1 MHILTLR
8 VNRLGKPIHPTQ
20 RSFPR
25 YQEGVTHYIVYTK
38 QNLYLTQINIAWSVN
53 LSSGL
58 APIIAYYSIF
68 YIDLAQDIFR
78 DSEGCCYEN
87 RRYNIRLMNM
97 KNDIPDQDNLERFT
111 RYQLIDT
118 VRKQQ
123 DRIDSLH
130 EALSDLSKRIEEGDP
145 DIKAILNRQR
155 SVYNTKS
162 GFSLE
167 DEAMIDSLLD
177 P

>member
-1 MHILTLR
+1 
-8 VNRLGKPIHPTQ
+8 
-20 RSFPR
+20 
-25 YQEGVTHYIVYTK
+25 
-38 QNLYLTQINIAWSVN
+38 
-53 LSSGL
+53 
-58 APIIAYYSIF
+58 
-68 YIDLAQDIFR
+68 
-78 DSEGCCYEN
+78 
-87 RRYNIRLMNM
+87 MNK

-130 EALSDLSKRIEEGDP
+130 EALSDLSKRKEEGDP

-167 DEAMIDSLLD
+167 DEAMIESLLD

>member
-1 MHILTLR
+1 
-8 VNRLGKPIHPTQ
+8 
-20 RSFPR
+20 
-25 YQEGVTHYIVYTK
+25 
-38 QNLYLTQINIAWSVN
+38 
-53 LSSGL
+53 
-58 APIIAYYSIF
+58 
-68 YIDLAQDIFR
+68 
-78 DSEGCCYEN
+78 
-87 RRYNIRLMNM
+87 MNM

-123 DRIDSLH
+123 DRIDNLH

-167 DEAMIDSLLD
+167 DEAMIESLLD

>member
-1 MHILTLR
+1 M
-8 VNRLGKPIHPTQ
+8 
-20 RSFPR
+20 
-25 YQEGVTHYIVYTK
+25 
-38 QNLYLTQINIAWSVN
+38 NI
-53 LSSGL
+53 
-58 APIIAYYSIF
+58 
-68 YIDLAQDIFR
+68 
-78 DSEGCCYEN
+78 
-87 RRYNIRLMNM
+87 

-118 VRKQQ
+118 LRKQQ

-167 DEAMIDSLLD
+167 DEAMIESLLD

>member
-1 MHILTLR
+1 
-8 VNRLGKPIHPTQ
+8 
-20 RSFPR
+20 
-25 YQEGVTHYIVYTK
+25 
-38 QNLYLTQINIAWSVN
+38 
-53 LSSGL
+53 
-58 APIIAYYSIF
+58 
-68 YIDLAQDIFR
+68 
-78 DSEGCCYEN
+78 
-87 RRYNIRLMNM
+87 MNK

-123 DRIDSLH
+123 DRIDNLH

-155 SVYNTKS
+155 SIYNTKC

>member
-1 MHILTLR
+1 M
-8 VNRLGKPIHPTQ
+8 
-20 RSFPR
+20 
-25 YQEGVTHYIVYTK
+25 
-38 QNLYLTQINIAWSVN
+38 NI
-53 LSSGL
+53 
-58 APIIAYYSIF
+58 
-68 YIDLAQDIFR
+68 
-78 DSEGCCYEN
+78 
-87 RRYNIRLMNM
+87 

-130 EALSDLSKRIEEGDP
+130 EALNDLSKRIEEGDP

-167 DEAMIDSLLD
+167 DEAMIESLLD

>member
-1 MHILTLR
+1 
-8 VNRLGKPIHPTQ
+8 
-20 RSFPR
+20 
-25 YQEGVTHYIVYTK
+25 
-38 QNLYLTQINIAWSVN
+38 
-53 LSSGL
+53 
-58 APIIAYYSIF
+58 
-68 YIDLAQDIFR
+68 
-78 DSEGCCYEN
+78 
-87 RRYNIRLMNM
+87 MNK

-123 DRIDSLH
+123 DRIDNLH

-167 DEAMIDSLLD
+167 DEAMIESLLD

>member
-1 MHILTLR
+1 
-8 VNRLGKPIHPTQ
+8 
-20 RSFPR
+20 
-25 YQEGVTHYIVYTK
+25 
-38 QNLYLTQINIAWSVN
+38 
-53 LSSGL
+53 
-58 APIIAYYSIF
+58 
-68 YIDLAQDIFR
+68 
-78 DSEGCCYEN
+78 
-87 RRYNIRLMNM
+87 MNK

-123 DRIDSLH
+123 YRIDILH

>member
-1 MHILTLR
+1 M
-8 VNRLGKPIHPTQ
+8 
-20 RSFPR
+20 
-25 YQEGVTHYIVYTK
+25 
-38 QNLYLTQINIAWSVN
+38 NI
-53 LSSGL
+53 
-58 APIIAYYSIF
+58 
-68 YIDLAQDIFR
+68 
-78 DSEGCCYEN
+78 
-87 RRYNIRLMNM
+87 

-130 EALSDLSKRIEEGDP
+130 EALSDLSTRIEEGDP

-167 DEAMIDSLLD
+167 DEAMIESLLD

>member
-1 MHILTLR
+1 
-8 VNRLGKPIHPTQ
+8 
-20 RSFPR
+20 
-25 YQEGVTHYIVYTK
+25 
-38 QNLYLTQINIAWSVN
+38 
-53 LSSGL
+53 
-58 APIIAYYSIF
+58 
-68 YIDLAQDIFR
+68 
-78 DSEGCCYEN
+78 
-87 RRYNIRLMNM
+87 MNK
-97 KNDIPDQDNLERFT
+97 KNDINDQDNLERFT

-123 DRIDSLH
+123 YRIDILH

-167 DEAMIDSLLD
+167 DEAMIESLLD

>member
-1 MHILTLR
+1 
-8 VNRLGKPIHPTQ
+8 
-20 RSFPR
+20 
-25 YQEGVTHYIVYTK
+25 
-38 QNLYLTQINIAWSVN
+38 
-53 LSSGL
+53 
-58 APIIAYYSIF
+58 
-68 YIDLAQDIFR
+68 
-78 DSEGCCYEN
+78 
-87 RRYNIRLMNM
+87 MNM

-123 DRIDSLH
+123 DRIDNLH

-155 SVYNTKS
+155 SIYNTKS

-167 DEAMIDSLLD
+167 DEAMIESLLD